1 MLLLIEDSD
10 LRDLGFVRG
19 HVVKL
24 RKRLR
29 EYAEHAAPPPLA
41 PARPAPE
48 RPFAPQRHLRA
59 AVGTPSLADIFSQR
73 RVSLVEN
80 SWEQVRALG
89 MPTVG
94 GILCRHTLEL
104 VPEAKVLFPLDVR
117 RRYREWTAEEG
128 EEDEEVEVLESAAV
142 RQLFGRIITAVGSA
156 VAGIHDMVQLMP
168 MLTKLGASGG
178 GIRALDDQSPL
189 APRRCASGMRPSTHE
204 ALVSTLSG
212 HQFTP
217 NRRAGHRIARALS
230 LSPRSLSHPLPCCSP
245 LDGLHLAHLR
255 KGVIA
260 LPSLLVGFAS
270 VKCWRLKHDDSASRV
285 RFGSVW
291 RPPPVLDSPGHTPR
305 QRGKARTA

>member
-1 MLLLIEDSD
+1 LQEAGLEQYTAALLQAGFDDIEVLLLIEDSD

-168 MLTKLGASGG
+168 MLTKLGARHINYGVSEDHWKVLGE
-178 GIRALDDQSPL
+178 ALDMTLHDVLGDAYTAEVQQAWS
-189 APRRCASGMRPSTHE
+189 
-204 ALVSTLSG
+204 LVYG
-212 HQFTP
+212 FTSAVMIEGL
-217 NRRAGHRIARALS
+217 RDAIARA
-230 LSPRSLSHPLPCCSP
+230 
-245 LDGLHLAHLR
+245 
-255 KGVIA
+255 
-260 LPSLLVGFAS
+260 
-270 VKCWRLKHDDSASRV
+270 
-285 RFGSVW
+285 
-291 RPPPVLDSPGHTPR
+291 
-305 QRGKARTA
+305 